1 LYSLMTALIL
11 VYFTLSIAL
20 VAHTYRHPSDARQ
33 RTQTK
38 FWLLAI
44 AVSGPFDLTNL
55 LPVYGINVYPL
66 GSFGN
71 ALYLG
76 VIAYAIARHRLMDV
90 DYVVRKAVSFFLAAS
105 AVLVPGGL
113 VVFMLGRAV
122 GAEQAVVVACAA
134 VALALL
140 SVVLI
145 PIFQE
150 ALETRVH
157 RAFFRKLYD
166 YRRRLQELAAAL
178 VHLVDRSQLIR
189 RLGESL
195 TEILDVDGCEI
206 FVPDDSG
213 RRVMLAYPTPAS
225 AETLSE
231 DVVRALEGLA
241 EPVLASELERA
252 NPTAA
257 RLFNDRG
264 WEVGIPLRVKDRLN
278 GFIGLGQ
285 KKDFRIFSGED
296 LQLLSTVATGAT
308 VALENASLS
317 RQLRRWEANL
327 PSVSADPDQLKQIVL
342 NLLLNAI
349 ESSSAG
355 GHVMLDVHGGTLT
368 GAAPAVVVEVQD
380 RGPGIPADQ
389 LEHIFHPFYTTKETG
404 TGLGLALVHQMVVDH
419 GGEIAVDSTPG
430 QGTHSGREAPACRP
444 SARRP
449 ASSAAPRAAASSGAR
464 APGCPR
470 GARATPA
477 GGSERRASGSTG
489 PLGTVLS

>member
-1 LYSLMTALIL
+1 MPKQPEQQTGPRQSALVLTALIL

-157 RAFFRKLYD
+157 RAFFRKLCLKAPC
-166 YRRRLQELAAAL
+166 RR
-178 VHLVDRSQLIR
+178 
-189 RLGESL
+189 
-195 TEILDVDGCEI
+195 
-206 FVPDDSG
+206 
-213 RRVMLAYPTPAS
+213 
-225 AETLSE
+225 
-231 DVVRALEGLA
+231 
-241 EPVLASELERA
+241 
-252 NPTAA
+252 
-257 RLFNDRG
+257 
-264 WEVGIPLRVKDRLN
+264 
-278 GFIGLGQ
+278 
-285 KKDFRIFSGED
+285 
-296 LQLLSTVATGAT
+296 
-308 VALENASLS
+308 
-317 RQLRRWEANL
+317 
-327 PSVSADPDQLKQIVL
+327 
-342 NLLLNAI
+342 
-349 ESSSAG
+349 
-355 GHVMLDVHGGTLT
+355 DVH
-368 GAAPAVVVEVQD
+368 
-380 RGPGIPADQ
+380 R
-389 LEHIFHPFYTTKETG
+389 
-404 TGLGLALVHQMVVDH
+404 
-419 GGEIAVDSTPG
+419 TPY
-430 QGTHSGREAPACRP
+430 QFAE
-444 SARRP
+444 
-449 ASSAAPRAAASSGAR
+449 
-464 APGCPR
+464 
-470 GARATPA
+470 
-477 GGSERRASGSTG
+477 GSEFQM
-489 PLGTVLS
+489 PLAG